1 MRRGTLPRQMGFPVY
16 REYVHFWGFPMI
28 SRPRPN
34 PLVLCILDG
43 WGERPKADDN
53 AITAAHTPAWHR
65 LLACWPHA
73 HLQASEHYVG
83 LPDGQMGNSEVG
95 HTNLGA
101 GRLVR
106 QDLPRIDAAI
116 AADQVAVM
124 PALRAFIGKLKES
137 RGTAHLMGLLSPG
150 GVHSHQHQIA
160 ALARILAEG
169 GLPVAVHAFLD
180 GRDTPP
186 KAAMS
191 YLKKFQ
197 QDVTGLERLRI
208 VTLCGRYFAMDR
220 DKRWDRVEKA
230 YRVIVEA
237 AGDSAKDP
245 LQTIATA
252 YARGET
258 DEFVRPTAIA
268 DYRGMEDG
276 DGVLIANFRADR
288 VRELATALLD
298 PEFADF
304 RRAKRVEFSAA
315 LGLVEYSTE
324 LSRFLGTLFPP
335 EDLADTFGEVVSR
348 AGLTQLRI
356 AETEKYPHVT
366 FFFNGGRETVFP
378 GEERILVPSP
388 KVATYDQQPEMSAPE
403 VTDKV
408 VEAITAHR
416 FDVIVLN
423 YANADMVGHTGRLDA
438 AVKAAET
445 VDTCLGRLSEAVERA
460 RGTLVI
466 TADHGNAEMMRDA
479 ETGEPHT
486 AHTLNPVPFIVVN
499 PPATVRHL
507 DDGRLSDVAPTLLD
521 ILGLP
526 KPSAMTGH
534 SLIVGEIAGAAEHVA
549 AG

>member
-1 MRRGTLPRQMGFPVY
+1 
-16 REYVHFWGFPMI
+16 MI
-28 SRPRPN
+28 SRSRPN

-53 AITAAHTPAWHR
+53 AITVAHTPVWHR
-65 LLACWPHA
+65 LLARWPHG

-101 GRLVR
+101 GRLVL

-116 AADQVAVM
+116 AADELAAM
-124 PALRAFIGKLKES
+124 PALRAFIGKLRKS

-160 ALARILAEG
+160 VLARILADG

-208 VTLCGRYFAMDR
+208 ATLCGRYFAMDR

-237 AGDSAKDP
+237 AGDRSEDP
-245 LQTIATA
+245 VQAMATA

-298 PEFADF
+298 PDFAEFTRT
-304 RRAKRVEFSAA
+304 RRVVFAAA

-335 EDLADTFGEVVSR
+335 EGLGDTFGEVVSK

-356 AETEKYPHVT
+356 AETEKYAHVT

-403 VTDKV
+403 VTDEV
-408 VEAITAHR
+408 VAAIAAHR

-423 YANADMVGHTGRLDA
+423 YANTDIVGHTGRLDA
-438 AVKAAET
+438 AVKAVET
-445 VDTCLGRLSEAVERA
+445 VDTCLGRLSEAVERT

-534 SLIVGEIAGAAEHVA
+534 SLIAGEIAAAAEHVA